1 MEKFIKE
8 ELKEFTISQETIRY
22 LLTKVGSDLYRIRF
36 ECDKLKTRAKVKGQS
51 VIDEVMIDYIVFGQ
65 VETDSF
71 ALLKA
76 LFTDSRQ
83 AIQLL
88 EKIQS
93 SGVDRNQFAGMLYR
107 ALKFYLFMID
117 LNESGITDTK
127 LMASKLKMN
136 PWQVKNEYA
145 KMSLFTTHKHHIEYF
160 YTQLVALDADIK
172 T

>member
-1 MEKFIKE
+1 
-8 ELKEFTISQETIRY
+8 

-51 VIDEVMIDYIVFGQ
+51 VIDEVMVDYIVFGQ

-71 ALLKA
+71 TLLKA

-117 LNESGITDTK
+117 LDESGITDTK

-145 KMSLFTTHKHHIEYF
+145 KMSLFITHKHHIECF